1 MLLVTAGATLGIASC
16 GSKTTK
22 APDTVVGSSN
32 GAPPPST
39 AAAAPAA
46 PASSDTKAAAP
57 ADTKAAAPD
66 TAPAPESSAAATTVG
81 SAAPGST
88 VGCPKADGSSP
99 PTKKFAAAPPMCIDP
114 AKTYRAT
121 VETGKGSFTITFD
134 AKKAPITVNNFV
146 FLARFHFYDGS
157 GFHRVVPN
165 FVIQGGSGD
174 GQGGGGPGYAFQ
186 DELPQAGEYK
196 IGSIAMANA
205 GANTNDSQFFV
216 ITGANGA
223 ALPPSYSL
231 FGAVTQGMDTVN
243 AIAALGTGDGP
254 PSEPVAI
261 TKVTIQEG

>member
-1 MLLVTAGATLGIASC
+1 MLLVTATATLGIASC

-32 GAPPPST
+32 GAATPSIAAAAVPDT
-39 AAAAPAA
+39 AAAP
-46 PASSDTKAAAP
+46 SDTKAAAP
-57 ADTKAAAPD
+57 N
-66 TAPAPESSAAATTVG
+66 TAPAPESSAAASAAG
-81 SAAPGST
+81 SA
-88 VGCPKADGSSP
+88 GCPKADGSSP

-134 AKKAPITVNNFV
+134 AKKAPVTVNNFV